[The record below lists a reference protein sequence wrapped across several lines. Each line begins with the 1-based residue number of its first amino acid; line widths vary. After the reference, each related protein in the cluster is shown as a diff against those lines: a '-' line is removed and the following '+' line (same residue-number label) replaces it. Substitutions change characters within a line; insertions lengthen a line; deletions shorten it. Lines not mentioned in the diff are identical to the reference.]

1 MRKINT
7 TSKLVGLAAIAIR
20 RKMNLNKQTLVIA
33 LAVITALTMTV
44 SIVSG
49 QTISSASSNA
59 SEKTIAGAW
68 RTVVTPRNCQTG
80 APAPSFRGLFTFN
93 EGGTMSEYG
102 ISPGSSPALRS
113 PGHGVWQREH
123 GWQAYS
129 FAFTFYRYN
138 ASGVFVG
145 SQKVTAALE
154 LGASGDEFTTTSAIE
169 VFDAN
174 DNLIG
179 SGCATA
185 TGTRF
190 E

>member
-1 MRKINT
+1 LP
-7 TSKLVGLAAIAIR
+7 LV
-20 RKMNLNKQTLVIA
+20 
-33 LAVITALTMTV
+33 
-44 SIVSG
+44 
-49 QTISSASSNA
+49 
-59 SEKTIAGAW
+59 
-68 RTVVTPRNCQTG
+68 
-80 APAPSFRGLFTFN
+80 PAFPGLFTFN

-102 ISPGSSPALRS
+102 IGPGASPALRS
-113 PGHGVWQREH
+113 PGHGIWQREN
-123 GWQAYS
+123 GWQDYS
-129 FAFTFYRYN
+129 LKFTYYRYN

-179 SGCATA
+179 AGCATA
-185 TGTRF
+185 AGMRF